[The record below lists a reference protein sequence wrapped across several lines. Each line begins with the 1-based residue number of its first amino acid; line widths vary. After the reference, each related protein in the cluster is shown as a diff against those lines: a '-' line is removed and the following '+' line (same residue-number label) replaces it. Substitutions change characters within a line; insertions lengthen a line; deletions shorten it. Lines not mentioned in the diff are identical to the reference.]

1 MADFSSLVQQ
11 MKSNMGIK
19 KVIVIGGRLEKNFNA
34 DMPNICA
41 NSTVIIIVHAS
52 SGQLT
57 FILYH
62 MHLVHVHSYGGILA
76 ALLRYQYPSVFDGA
90 LAGSAPVYMT
100 AGLTDSTLFFNKVT
114 QVLLDCTNDLWLP
127 KIVNQLLFFLFHK
140 AYYG

>member
-41 NSTVIIIVHAS
+41 NSTMIISACNQWKVK
-52 SGQLT
+52 
-57 FILYH
+57 FLYCNVYI
-62 MHLVHVHSYGGILA
+62 HLVHVRSYGGILA

-100 AGLTDSTLFFNKVT
+100 AGLTDSILFFYKVT

-127 KIVNQLLFFLFHK
+127 KIVDQLLFFLLS
-140 AYYG
+140 